1 MDTKINAGTST
12 TAAAD
17 RPSDHPS
24 LGAGTSEKHDIST
37 APLPPTA
44 LDRSIS
50 KTEEPGPIDQ
60 DEVAHD
66 IPPLDVASPISYV
79 CLTFDTPLPSPN
91 TDGRQLGRGDLPA
104 CPDLSSYADP
114 LKWPPARK
122 GVMVAISC
130 MATCFTAYAAGA
142 YSESADLIAAEFNT
156 TRENALVGVTTFCIG
171 FAIAPMVLAPFSE
184 INGRYPIFAVAGVVF
199 VVFQA
204 VCGVVTNLAGMLV
217 ARFLKGVGGS
227 VFSTMVGGVI
237 ADMYEKEDRNTP
249 MALFSGAVLVGTGL
263 GPLVAA
269 VMVQRW
275 GDEDRKWKW
284 VFWHQVIID
293 FVLMVA
299 VVAFFK
305 ESRGSVLLSRKA
317 KVLNKWYEQLEDKG
331 AFGVYISEPNGDSDI
346 LSRSAATKDLN
357 TSAAEKRQKKSD
369 SAFKSNRDGDRGPRR
384 IRWVVREDEQRASL
398 ATMITVSLF
407 RPFMFL
413 FTEPIV
419 FFFSLWVS
427 FAWAILYLTFG
438 SIPLVFQRQYD
449 FSIEQSGFVFVAMIV
464 GSILATILG
473 IYQEGML
480 KHPKWRSGSR
490 SGSESSEADSSET
503 GSEDSSE
510 DSSGDG
516 LEDGIT
522 GTGLWAFVRRKFP
535 AQSPESRLY
544 FTCFTSVLL
553 PAGLYLFG
561 FASQPSIH
569 WMVPTFAI
577 FLATMGI
584 FYVYLATFNY
594 LADIYQAYASSALA
608 AQSFCRNVLGGAFP
622 LVTGPL
628 IRNLDEDAMG
638 GLLGGIA
645 TVLTIVPWALVL
657 FGGRIRGRSSFAIA
671 LEQK

>member
-1 MDTKINAGTST
+1 MELTSNGGYRKSVT
-12 TAAAD
+12 NDEQKD
-17 RPSDHPS
+17 RPD
-24 LGAGTSEKHDIST
+24 LGDEISEAPILDRPIAKAETSGAIIPEEIEYEAPPPDAST
-37 APLPPTA
+37 AITYL
-44 LDRSIS
+44 
-50 KTEEPGPIDQ
+50 
-60 DEVAHD
+60 
-66 IPPLDVASPISYV
+66 Y
-79 CLTFDTPLPSPN
+79 LTFDTPVPSPN
-91 TDGRQLGRGDLPA
+91 VGEPRPDSGDLPP
-104 CPDLSSYADP
+104 CPDLSVYLDP
-114 LKWPPARK
+114 LTWPKTRK

-130 MATCFTAYAAGA
+130 IATCFTAYAAGA
-142 YSESADLIAAEFNT
+142 YSESADLIAKEFNST
-156 TRENALVGVTTFCIG
+156 HEAALVGVTTFCIG
-171 FAIAPMVLAPFSE
+171 FAVAPMVLAPFSE
-184 INGRYPIFAVAGVVF
+184 INGRYPIFAIAGVVF

-204 VCGVVTNLAGMLV
+204 VCGVVTNLAGMLI

-249 MALFSGAVLVGTGL
+249 MALFSGSVLVGTGL

-269 VMVQRW
+269 VMVERW
-275 GDEDRKWKW
+275 GDEGQKWKW
-284 VFWHQVIID
+284 VFWHQVIVD
-293 FVLMVA
+293 FALMIA
-299 VVAFFK
+299 VVVFFK

-317 KVLNKWYEQLEDKG
+317 KALNTWYNQLEEKG
-331 AFGVYISEPNGDSDI
+331 MFGVWISGPNGDSGVVSKPRTAANADTEKYP
-346 LSRSAATKDLN
+346 LPPTPESRSNGEL
-357 TSAAEKRQKKSD
+357 EL
-369 SAFKSNRDGDRGPRR
+369 RR
-384 IRWVVREDEQRASL
+384 IRWIVKADEQRASL
-398 ATMITVSLF
+398 STMITVSLF
-407 RPFMFL
+407 RPFMLL

-449 FSIEQSGFVFVAMIV
+449 FDIEQSGYVFIAMII
-464 GSILATILG
+464 GSIIATVIG
-473 IYQEGML
+473 IYQESVL
-480 KHPKWRSGSR
+480 KHPKWQSGP
-490 SGSESSEADSSET
+490 DSSDT
-503 GSEDSSE
+503 DSSDGSVE
-510 DSSGDG
+510 DV
-516 LEDGIT
+516 EAT
-522 GTGLWAFVRRKFP
+522 GFWAFVRRRFP
-535 AQSPESRLY
+535 AESPESRLY

-569 WMVPTFAI
+569 WMVPTFSI

-628 IRNLDEDAMG
+628 IRNLGEDATG

-657 FGGRIRGRSSFAIA
+657 FGDKIRARSSFAIA
-671 LEQK
+671 LEHK

>member
-1 MDTKINAGTST
+1 MDPGNDGG
-12 TAAAD
+12 
-17 RPSDHPS
+17 S
-24 LGAGTSEKHDIST
+24 LTPTGEQKDCLTLGDVVPEKHTLAPSGVSAVNSSASDFVSST
-37 APLPPTA
+37 AKAEKIRSTDREEMISDMSPP
-44 LDRSIS
+44 D
-50 KTEEPGPIDQ
+50 
-60 DEVAHD
+60 
-66 IPPLDVASPISYV
+66 ASTPISYLY
-79 CLTFDTPLPSPN
+79 LTFDTPLSGAN
-91 TDGRQLGRGDLPA
+91 TGQVQSDRGNLPP
-104 CPDLSSYADP
+104 CPDLSPFANP
-114 LKWPPARK
+114 LTWPWARK

-156 TRENALVGVTTFCIG
+156 TRESALVGVTTFCIG
-171 FAIAPMVLAPFSE
+171 FAVAPMVLAPFSE
-184 INGRYPIFAVAGVVF
+184 VNGRYPIFAIAGVVF

-204 VCGVVTNLAGMLV
+204 VCGVVTNLAGMLI
-217 ARFLKGVGGS
+217 ARFFKGVGGS

-269 VMVQRW
+269 VMVEQW
-275 GDEDRKWKW
+275 GNEGQKWKW

-317 KVLNKWYEQLEDKG
+317 KALNKWYQQLEENG
-331 AFGVYISEPNGDSDI
+331 VFGVHVYRSENPSMLSRLAATASETNPNG
-346 LSRSAATKDLN
+346 RSEL
-357 TSAAEKRQKKSD
+357 
-369 SAFKSNRDGDRGPRR
+369 RR
-384 IRWVVREDEQRASL
+384 IRWIVREDEQRASL
-398 ATMITVSLF
+398 VTMITVSLF

-449 FSIEQSGFVFVAMIV
+449 FSIEQSGLVFLAMIV

-473 IYQEGML
+473 IYQEGVL
-480 KHPKWRSGSR
+480 KHPKWRSDSE
-490 SGSESSEADSSET
+490 GSETDSSDNPEVGTT
-503 GSEDSSE
+503 GF
-510 DSSGDG
+510 
-516 LEDGIT
+516 
-522 GTGLWAFVRRKFP
+522 WAFVRQKFP
-535 AQSPESRLY
+535 ATSPESRLY

-628 IRNLDEDAMG
+628 IRNLGEDAMG

-657 FGGRIRGRSSFAIA
+657 FGNRIRARSSFAIA
-671 LEQK
+671 LEEK

>member
-1 MDTKINAGTST
+1 MDSKRNAGILT
-12 TAAAD
+12 TAAVDAA
-17 RPSDHPS
+17 SNHPS
-24 LGAGTSEKHDIST
+24 SGDEISENHGIPGA
-37 APLPPTA
+37 APLSPPNFDSPVA
-44 LDRSIS
+44 
-50 KTEEPGPIDQ
+50 KVEEPGSVGQEEIVND
-60 DEVAHD
+60 V
-66 IPPLDVASPISYV
+66 PPPDVNTPISYLY
-79 CLTFDTPLPSPN
+79 LTFDTPLPCPN
-91 TDGRQLGRGDLPA
+91 MGGQQSGRGDLPA
-104 CPDLSSYADP
+104 CPDLASYADP
-114 LKWPPARK
+114 LTWPFARK
-122 GVMVAISC
+122 GIMVAISC

-156 TRENALVGVTTFCIG
+156 TRESALVGVTTFCIG
-171 FAIAPMVLAPFSE
+171 FAIAPMILAPFSE
-184 INGRYPIFAVAGVVF
+184 INGRYPIFAIAGVVF

-237 ADMYEKEDRNTP
+237 ADMYDKEDRNTP

-269 VMVQRW
+269 VMVERW
-275 GDEDRKWKW
+275 GDQGQKWKW

-317 KVLNKWYEQLEDKG
+317 KALNKWYQQLEDKG
-331 AFGVYISEPNGDSDI
+331 VFGVYISGSNGESDI
-346 LSRSAATKDLN
+346 LLRSTATTNFD
-357 TSAAEKRQKKSD
+357 APVAEKHLSE
-369 SAFKSNRDGDRGPRR
+369 SAFESKAKGGQGLRR

-398 ATMITVSLF
+398 VTMITVSLF

-438 SIPLVFQRQYD
+438 SIPLVFQRQYN
-449 FSIEQSGFVFVAMIV
+449 FSIEQSGFVFVAMII

-480 KHPKWRSGSR
+480 KHPKWRSGS
-490 SGSESSEADSSET
+490 ESSETDSS
-503 GSEDSSE
+503 DNSS
-510 DSSGDG
+510 DDI
-516 LEDGIT
+516 LEDDTT
-522 GTGLWAFVRRKFP
+522 GFWAFVRRKFP

-628 IRNLDEDAMG
+628 IRNLGEDSMG

-657 FGGRIRGRSSFAIA
+657 FGNRIRARSSFAIA

>member
-1 MDTKINAGTST
+1 MEPKRNGGSFAPAVTDGQK
-12 TAAAD
+12 
-17 RPSDHPS
+17 DH
-24 LGAGTSEKHDIST
+24 L
-37 APLPPTA
+37 A
-44 LDRSIS
+44 LDAVSGKYASASSGISAAYSSAPAFDSSITKAEIPGS
-50 KTEEPGPIDQ
+50 VDQEEVVND
-60 DEVAHD
+60 V
-66 IPPLDVASPISYV
+66 PLDANTPISYLY
-79 CLTFDTPLPSPN
+79 LTFDTPLPCLSARRPQS
-91 TDGRQLGRGDLPA
+91 DPGDLPA
-104 CPDLSSYADP
+104 CPDLSPYADP
-114 LKWPPARK
+114 MKWPLARK
-122 GVMVAISC
+122 GVMVVISC

-142 YSESADLIAAEFNT
+142 YSVSADLIAAEFNT
-156 TRENALVGVTTFCIG
+156 TRESALVGVTTFCIG
-171 FAIAPMVLAPFSE
+171 FAIAPMILAPFSE
-184 INGRYPIFAVAGVVF
+184 INGRYPIFAIAGVIF

-204 VCGVVTNLAGMLV
+204 VCGVVTNLAGMLI
-217 ARFLKGVGGS
+217 ARFFKGVGGS

-237 ADMYEKEDRNTP
+237 ADMYEKEDRNMP

-269 VMVQRW
+269 VMVQQW
-275 GDEDRKWKW
+275 GGEGQKWKW

-293 FVLMVA
+293 FILMIA
-299 VVAFFK
+299 VVVFFK

-317 KVLNKWYEQLEDKG
+317 RALNKWYQQLEEKG
-331 AFGVYISEPNGDSDI
+331 VFGVYIPGSNGDADI
-346 LSRSAATKDLN
+346 ISRVVATRNND
-357 TSAAEKRQKKSD
+357 TSAKEKGLSALTAESNQKGSP
-369 SAFKSNRDGDRGPRR
+369 GLRR
-384 IRWVVREDEQRASL
+384 IRWTVKEDEQRTSL

-427 FAWAILYLTFG
+427 FAWGILYLTFG
-438 SIPLVFQRQYD
+438 SIPLVFQRQYN
-449 FSIEQSGFVFVAMIV
+449 FNTEQSGFVFIAMII

-480 KHPKWRSGSR
+480 KHPKWRSGS
-490 SGSESSEADSSET
+490 DSSET
-503 GSEDSSE
+503 DSSE
-510 DSSGDG
+510 DSSEIG
-516 LEDGIT
+516 T
-522 GTGLWAFVRRKFP
+522 GTGTGTGFWAFVRRKFP

-553 PAGLYLFG
+553 PTGLYLFG

-608 AQSFCRNVLGGAFP
+608 AQSFCRNVLGGVFP
-622 LVTGPL
+622 LVTGLL
-628 IRNLDEDAMG
+628 IRNLGEDAMG

-657 FGGRIRGRSSFAIA
+657 FGSRIRARSSFAIA

>member
-1 MDTKINAGTST
+1 MDTKTNTGSLT
-12 TAAAD
+12 TAAVD
-17 RPSDHPS
+17 KPSDHPS
-24 LGAGTSEKHDIST
+24 LGSEISEKHDISA
-37 APLPPTA
+37 APLSSTA
-44 LDRSIS
+44 LDYSIS
-50 KTEEPGPIDQ
+50 KAEEPGSVDQ
-60 DEVAHD
+60 EEMANDV
-66 IPPLDVASPISYV
+66 PPPDASTPISYIY
-79 CLTFDTPLPSPN
+79 LTFDTPLPSPN
-91 TDGRQLGRGDLPA
+91 TDGQQFGNGDLPA

-114 LKWPPARK
+114 LTWPLARK

-156 TRENALVGVTTFCIG
+156 TRESALVGVTTFCIG
-171 FAIAPMVLAPFSE
+171 FAIAPMILAPFSE
-184 INGRYPIFAVAGVVF
+184 INGRYPIFAIAGVVF

-237 ADMYEKEDRNTP
+237 ADMYEKEGRNTP

-275 GDEDRKWKW
+275 GDEGQKWKW

-293 FVLMVA
+293 FVLMIA

-317 KVLNKWYEQLEDKG
+317 KVLNKWYQQLEEKG
-331 AFGVYISEPNGDSDI
+331 VFGVYMSESYGDSYI
-346 LSRSAATKDLN
+346 LSRSMATTELN
-357 TSAAEKRQKKSD
+357 TRAVEKRPSD
-369 SAFKSNRDGDRGPRR
+369 FAFEPKQDRGRGLRR

-449 FSIEQSGFVFVAMIV
+449 FSIEQSGFVFVAMIIA
-464 GSILATILG
+464 SLLATILG

-480 KHPKWRSGSR
+480 KHPKWRSGSEN
-490 SGSESSEADSSET
+490 SETDSSEE
-503 GSEDSSE
+503 S
-510 DSSGDG
+510 
-516 LEDGIT
+516 LEDDTT
-522 GTGLWAFVRRKFP
+522 GFWAFMRRKFP
-535 AQSPESRLY
+535 AHSPESRLY

-584 FYVYLATFNY
+584 FYIYLATFNY

-628 IRNLDEDAMG
+628 IRNLGEDAMG

-645 TVLTIVPWALVL
+645 TALTVVPWALVL
-657 FGGRIRGRSSFAIA
+657 FGSRIRGRSSFAIA